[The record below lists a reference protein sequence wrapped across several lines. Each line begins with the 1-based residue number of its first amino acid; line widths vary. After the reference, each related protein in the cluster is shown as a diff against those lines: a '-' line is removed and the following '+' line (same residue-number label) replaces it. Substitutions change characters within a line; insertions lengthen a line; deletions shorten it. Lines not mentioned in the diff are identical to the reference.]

1 MRKAMEA
8 AKAREAPPAEPVDE
22 RIAGVL
28 RQVEEM
34 ARTLSAEAYLRRVED
49 LADSARRY
57 LRTIP
62 DPQMRQD
69 LRQLYRQVIS
79 YALDLKMPGA

>member
-1 MRKAMEA
+1 M
-8 AKAREAPPAEPVDE
+8 REAVEATEAEPVDE

-28 RQVEEM
+28 RQIEEM

-57 LRTIP
+57 LLTIP
-62 DPQMRQD
+62 DPRVRQD
-69 LRQLYRQVIS
+69 LRQLYQQVIS
-79 YALDLKMPGA
+79 YALDLKIPGGS

>member
-1 MRKAMEA
+1 MREA
-8 AKAREAPPAEPVDE
+8 VEAREAEPVDA

-34 ARTLSAEAYLRRVED
+34 ARTLSAEAYFRTVED
-49 LADSARRY
+49 LADGARRY
-57 LRTIP
+57 LLTIP
-62 DPQMRQD
+62 DPRARQD

-79 YALDLKMPGA
+79 YALDLKLGGRG

>member
-1 MRKAMEA
+1 MREA
-8 AKAREAPPAEPVDE
+8 GEAREAEPVDA

-34 ARTLSAEAYLRRVED
+34 ARTLSAEAYLRRVEE

-57 LRTIP
+57 LLTIP
-62 DPQMRQD
+62 DPRARQD

-79 YALDLKMPGA
+79 YALDLKLGGSG

>member
-1 MRKAMEA
+1 M
-8 AKAREAPPAEPVDE
+8 REAVEATEAEPVDE

-28 RQVEEM
+28 RQIEEM

-57 LRTIP
+57 LLTIP
-62 DPQMRQD
+62 DPHMRQD

-79 YALDLKMPGA
+79 YALDLKIPGGS